1 MKEQVVLIDH
11 GEEWSHDCG
20 HLERTPD
27 SLTPKPMIEEAPSS
41 TGLIACCHRLHLS
54 LFFAVSSPLPGGVRH
69 PTSELYSIPCH
80 GCTDVFRSTK
90 EEDMTWVTTFAE
102 DEATGRLAEVYA
114 QVLKHPL
121 SGG

>member
-11 GEEWSHDCG
+11 GEEWPYDASH
-20 HLERTPD
+20 LQRTPD

-54 LFFAVSSPLPGGVRH
+54 LFFAVSSPLP
-69 PTSELYSIPCH
+69 IH